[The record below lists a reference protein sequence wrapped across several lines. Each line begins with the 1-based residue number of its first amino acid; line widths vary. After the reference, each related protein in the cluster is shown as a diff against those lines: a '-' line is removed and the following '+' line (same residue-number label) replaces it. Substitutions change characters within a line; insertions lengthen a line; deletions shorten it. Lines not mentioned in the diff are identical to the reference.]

1 MQKRI
6 AIPCTGEF
14 LNEHFGRAQTF
25 KLIEIVDGK
34 IQNEKTINS
43 RGLEHQHEGIAQ
55 LLKQNGVETVICG
68 GIGAGAITG
77 LQKAGL
83 EILKG
88 ARGRLLDIAQEYAD
102 GTFTGTD
109 TVCNHKENHTYYH
122 AECVCDE

>member
-68 GIGAGAITG
+68 GIGAGAKCHISVDNNHISQYTR
-77 LQKAGL
+77 
-83 EILKG
+83 LKLNIQ
-88 ARGRLLDIAQEYAD
+88 RQ
-102 GTFTGTD
+102 
-109 TVCNHKENHTYYH
+109 
-122 AECVCDE
+122 